1 MKNNNGQPLTDTMLT
16 GEELERLSR
25 ELADRVPGTLAAPD
39 IFLHP
44 VADARK
50 KEPAGSDR
58 RSGTSRRR
66 RTFYTGN

>member
-25 ELADRVPGTLAAPD
+25 ELADRVPVGFTMPD